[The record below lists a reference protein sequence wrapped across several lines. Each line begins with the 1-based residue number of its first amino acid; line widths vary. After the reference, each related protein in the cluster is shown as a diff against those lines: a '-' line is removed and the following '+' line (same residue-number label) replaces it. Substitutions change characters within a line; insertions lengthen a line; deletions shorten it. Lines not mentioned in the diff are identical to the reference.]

1 MKWEKHIKGIAAVFI
16 LSTFVFGNTMIQ
28 AEDSLDLHKE
38 DKQLIDTKV
47 HSEKEDVKTVNQNI
61 DSIEVQ
67 EENLLGINKISV
79 NASDFVWQGVV
90 LGDEESNLINKLGKP
105 DSVKN
110 GSILTQYA
118 WGNIIGTFHKPL
130 PTTYTESN
138 FSLGRSIKSGLFD
151 LSLGKETKSTYRGIS
166 VGMLRENVLR
176 TYGKPD
182 SILWNGK
189 KHSFYFLY
197 GYEDKIICFQIVSDK
212 VESIQFLYKEYM
224 EFSPKK
230 SFEIVP
236 TGTIGT
242 DDLHIAGFHLG
253 DVFLAHSW
261 DTWEK
266 KWVGKGITQW
276 YYSGYAVRESDKN
289 HKIQSL
295 FITDKNML
303 TNRGITIGDTVDTVE
318 FLYGKP
324 SKIEINVVDGQIE
337 KVYVYIPTYKNGVLL
352 IYFKDKKVS
361 NIAVIS
367 HVNKKVNHSNK
378 S

>member
-166 VGMLRENVLR
+166 VGMLRE
-176 TYGKPD
+176 PD

-367 HVNKKVNHSNK
+367 HVNKNVNNSNK